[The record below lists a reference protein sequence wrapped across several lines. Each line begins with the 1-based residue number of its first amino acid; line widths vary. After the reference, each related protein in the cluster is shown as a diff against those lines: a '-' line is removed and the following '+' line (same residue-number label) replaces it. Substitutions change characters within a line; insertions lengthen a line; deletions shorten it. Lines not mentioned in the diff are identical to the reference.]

1 MQNFISAVEWCQPD
15 TLTLARRRKDPVSMQ
30 AAASGLRERKKAET
44 RAALRAAAMRLFL
57 EHGPAAVTVS
67 DICEAAGVSARTFFN
82 YFEAKEDALLP
93 WDKHLTEEVITRLA
107 ARPAGEPPLTAVR
120 QAIEQTLPS
129 LTAGIDWQAR
139 DRVLTTYPE
148 LRTTIVH
155 GMIRNQTGLTDALAK
170 RAGQTA
176 GSLYPQLLAGAA
188 VSAFRAAFTVWAP
201 ETGTAGLQAL
211 VGEAF
216 DRLAA
221 GLPPSRPGPASA
233 DAVKTRDAPAI

>member
-1 MQNFISAVEWCQPD
+1 MQV
-15 TLTLARRRKDPVSMQ
+15 
-30 AAASGLRERKKAET
+30 AAPGLRERKKAET

-107 ARPAGEPPLTAVR
+107 ARPAGESPLTAVR
-120 QAIEQTLPS
+120 QAIGQTLPS
-129 LTAGIDWQAR
+129 LTAGTDWQAR
-139 DRVLTTYPE
+139 DRVLTAYPE
-148 LRTTIVH
+148 LRAAIAD
-155 GMIRNQTGLTDALAK
+155 GMIRNQSGLTDALAA

-188 VSAFRAAFTVWAP
+188 VSAFRAAYNVWAP

-221 GLPPSRPGPASA
+221 GLSPES
-233 DAVKTRDAPAI
+233 I